1 MPSKLIVH
9 RTDISIDKAPHRFA
23 ISGPIGPVKNSRG
36 ADFARSDTLIVVGGI
51 NDCVTKTT
59 AEKPQVIPQDSSK
72 KANARLP
79 TSLSLQYFP
88 TKLSTKDAARSDI
101 QPSPGSRVAPK
112 RLKKTLFNSFLP
124 KPLFVSRSPLT
135 LKYNAKE
142 AKQNENLAADKPNL
156 EASCETKL
164 SSKVPRSRTMHALQE
179 LKNSVSRPSNLS
191 STFSTFLIEKPD
203 TPPKENDGID
213 MAVPNRRE
221 YIMQKT
227 RTPPNWSPRQPIP
240 QLQLGQVDTAQ
251 PSAYWTGR
259 FVALHDRFSTEHM
272 NYVMPNVST
281 PPSTPC
287 SSGYLRRASQA
298 SAQSD
303 INSYTEPPNHLQNDM
318 DLCRRVFAHL
328 ASYCVTGEA
337 LQSLRRWQEDYARRR
352 NRPQLLPEGC
362 HVQSRGIVSRL
373 FGSSGRHPDRLGQA
387 FLEEAY
393 YSNASNAFGFTNHE
407 TEARYLNFR

>member
-1 MPSKLIVH
+1 MGRGSISMPSKLIVH

-59 AEKPQVIPQDSSK
+59 AEKPQVIAQDSSK

-88 TKLSTKDAARSDI
+88 TKPSTKDAARSDI

-142 AKQNENLAADKPNL
+142 AKQNENLAADKPNR

-227 RTPPNWSPRQPIP
+227 RTLPDWSPRQPIP
-240 QLQLGQVDTAQ
+240 QLQPGQVDTAQ

-303 INSYTEPPNHLQNDM
+303 AKRYNH
-318 DLCRRVFAHL
+318 
-328 ASYCVTGEA
+328 
-337 LQSLRRWQEDYARRR
+337 
-352 NRPQLLPEGC
+352 
-362 HVQSRGIVSRL
+362 
-373 FGSSGRHPDRLGQA
+373 
-387 FLEEAY
+387 
-393 YSNASNAFGFTNHE
+393 
-407 TEARYLNFR
+407 